1 MPIQRA
7 QDREHNDGKGKTGMK
22 KRHPILGVICLAI
35 LICGGIFTFRA
46 GGARAEITIGDKTYE
61 MLTMTVREFME
72 DGYILAIMST
82 EGNSVY
88 TYNYSGAVMEAK
100 SYYNTAVP
108 FKPKDGAGAP
118 LSCWLYNPTSEQ
130 LEIREGKICAI
141 SCKVTQMQECG
152 LPVSIA
158 GLELDRQSKEEIKD
172 YMDGALK
179 GYQFSENEDANAIS
193 YTKGRVSYTFSFTE
207 EDVLKNAIARNSV

>member
-1 MPIQRA
+1 
-7 QDREHNDGKGKTGMK
+7 MK
-22 KRHPILGVICLAI
+22 KKHPILGVICLAI

-46 GGARAEITIGDKTYE
+46 GGAKAEITIGEKTYE
-61 MLTMTVREFME
+61 MRTMTVREFME
-72 DGYILAIMST
+72 DGYLLAAMST
-82 EGNSVY
+82 EGQFVR
-88 TYNYSGAVMEAK
+88 TYDYSGAVMEAK

-141 SCKVTQMQECG
+141 SCKVTEMRECG

-158 GLELDRQSKEEIKD
+158 GLELDSQSREEIQA